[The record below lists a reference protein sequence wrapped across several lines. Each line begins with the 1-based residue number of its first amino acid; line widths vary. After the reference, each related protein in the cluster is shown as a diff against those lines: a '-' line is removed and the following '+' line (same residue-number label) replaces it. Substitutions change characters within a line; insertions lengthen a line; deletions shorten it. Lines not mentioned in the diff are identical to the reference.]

1 MYAKL
6 ENGFLRSA
14 PKTITLDGKT
24 INNPLPEEL
33 EQLGYKQV
41 VYVDMPT
48 EVTEGKHWESS
59 WEEGETEIRQ
69 VWTLV
74 DDPVYPTPE
83 PTPEE
88 RISNLETTTDE
99 LKSTSDDIILMMAD
113 LIGGQE

>member
-6 ENGFLRSA
+6 ISGTLRSA
-14 PKTITLDGKT
+14 PKKVDYNGKT
-24 INNPLPEEL
+24 IFNPPEEIL
-33 EQLGYKQV
+33 LGIGYLPVTYADIPTDASNGQHYESRWEQT
-41 VYVDMPT
+41 D
-48 EVTEGKHWESS
+48 
-59 WEEGETEIRQ
+59 TEIVQ
-69 VWTLV
+69 VWTLA
-74 DDPVYPTPE
+74 DDPDYPTPE